1 MIEDRRWLKTWV
13 GRWRDQIPVPAKV
26 FSLEISIKVF
36 HLIHPVLIDNLF
48 HVRDTIFVQS
58 SVVQCGNVPVFK

>member
-1 MIEDRRWLKTWV
+1 M
-13 GRWRDQIPVPAKV
+13 PAKV
-26 FSLEISIKVF
+26 FSLEISVKVF

-58 SVVQCGNVPVFK
+58 SAVQCGDLLFSNKEKSPGLGQKTNKHLFNQA